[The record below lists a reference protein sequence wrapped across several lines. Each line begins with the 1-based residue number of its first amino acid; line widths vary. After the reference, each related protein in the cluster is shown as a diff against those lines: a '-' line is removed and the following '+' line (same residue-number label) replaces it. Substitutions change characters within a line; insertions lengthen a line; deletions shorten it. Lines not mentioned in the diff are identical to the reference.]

1 MSVKADY
8 CCLRMFFAHLL
19 QVLPCGKLA
28 TACPFLSCLHRH
40 SPVRWISKPFFSFY
54 FKCPLASSVCAGC
67 YVEGGRKRRKEKEI
81 HLLLSSLLNRST
93 LLSFLSRVIST
104 QVPGKTSSTTKRCR
118 CFCGGETNHSFT
130 TLGNEQQSFL
140 GAFFGAFIVLLPK
153 VSQTVVIRQIKEGKL
168 LPGKKFCFVPTSS
181 SDQL

>member
-1 MSVKADY
+1 MDTEA
-8 CCLRMFFAHLL
+8 
-19 QVLPCGKLA
+19 
-28 TACPFLSCLHRH
+28 
-40 SPVRWISKPFFSFY
+40 FFSFY

-67 YVEGGRKRRKEKEI
+67 LCRRRQKKKERKRNPPIAVLTSEPLHSSFFPQQGHFHTSSWQNIKHNKKVP
-81 HLLLSSLLNRST
+81 LLLR
-93 LLSFLSRVIST
+93 
-104 QVPGKTSSTTKRCR
+104 
-118 CFCGGETNHSFT
+118 GETNHSFT
-130 TLGNEQQSFL
+130 TLGSEQQSFL